1 MCIRAGLQAECSVA
15 HCDPMRVVVGAH
27 VFARCEPLGSSEDQG
42 ETVLDAFK
50 HKLPLNLGKVF
61 KIRLVAVTVR

>member
-1 MCIRAGLQAECSVA
+1 MQAARSAA
-15 HCDPMRVVVGAH
+15 HCDPMRVVIGDH
-27 VFARCEPLGSSEDQG
+27 VFARCEPLESSEDQG

-61 KIRLVAVTVR
+61 KIRMVAVTVR